1 MGKNIYLRSELI
13 YGLRAANSFEYFC
26 ADKVQSG
33 TWAEFGQGVAVKIG
47 VGVRL

>member
-1 MGKNIYLRSELI
+1 LRSELT

-26 ADKVQSG
+26 ADKLQSG
-33 TWAEFGQGVAVKIG
+33 AWAEFGQGVAVKIG